1 MPSQMWRWGTSSTAP
16 TRKRARPWLLLS
28 APLMALTGILL
39 FTVPNGSETVQA
51 VWVMVS
57 YNLFYSFAYTIFNMS
72 HSLMVPLST
81 RDTGQRGGLSV
92 FNQITTI
99 MMSGILVALIFL
111 RVIMPAIGVDKGRW
125 ITLMSILSVL
135 ALPLTLLEY
144 YFTKERVTEEVENAG
159 TESVAFARQL
169 GAIFS
174 DRYMILIYA
183 YFLISAVGAC
193 IKNISLVYF
202 CNCVLGSYND
212 GITQTMI
219 SVIGGIPMGIGIF
232 AVWPLAKRFGKR
244 NVTIAGCILIT
255 IGSGICC
262 MFPTDM
268 TMMLVGQFVK
278 NRGSLPGF
286 YVFMA
291 LRQMASYRQAHRPA
305 RRRQEIPV
313 QCRTGLRRVG
323 GAGERAS
330 HDLEGLCRSPPG
342 GGHGLHC
349 PCDGLHGRNRDGPGQ
364 FRESRGLPP
373 ICHGCRR
380 SYQALRKTP
389 AYSLDTD
396 RQAQLV
402 RPLAFGL
409 LDQEQ
414 TAFAEK
420 RLLTALEHFGWCIG
434 TGFLSTPLILD
445 VLADIDI
452 EAAYRLLE
460 SEEMPGWLFMPKNG
474 ATTVGEAWEGTAT
487 EKVGI
492 ASLNHYS
499 KGAVCR
505 WLFDTMCGIRV
516 EGEKHFVITPRPGG
530 HFTYAKAGYNSVY
543 GKVES
548 GWARTEEGWKFDIT
562 ITANC
567 TAAEVV
573 QLYIEAPREEL
584 CCPPREPES
593 QNRPRQESES
603 QNCSSREP
611 ESQNCSS
618 REPESQNCPSREPEA
633 LHRPLRELKG
643 FRNMYKAVEA
653 TIAKGFGGK
662 ADYENPE
669 FRMMMASSAGSPLR
683 SMQISGGMKG
693 GLLPGMLEIANG
705 HFFRGL
711 WKMIKG

>member
-111 RVIMPAIGVDKGRW
+111 RIIMPAIGVDKGRW

-202 CNCVLGSYND
+202 CNYVLGSYND

-219 SVIGGIPMGIGIF
+219 SVIGGIPMG
-232 AVWPLAKRFGKR
+232 
-244 NVTIAGCILIT
+244 
-255 IGSGICC
+255 
-262 MFPTDM
+262 
-268 TMMLVGQFVK
+268 
-278 NRGSLPGF
+278 
-286 YVFMA
+286 
-291 LRQMASYRQAHRPA
+291 
-305 RRRQEIPV
+305 
-313 QCRTGLRRVG
+313 
-323 GAGERAS
+323 
-330 HDLEGLCRSPPG
+330 
-342 GGHGLHC
+342 
-349 PCDGLHGRNRDGPGQ
+349 
-364 FRESRGLPP
+364 
-373 ICHGCRR
+373 
-380 SYQALRKTP
+380 
-389 AYSLDTD
+389 
-396 RQAQLV
+396 
-402 RPLAFGL
+402 
-409 LDQEQ
+409 
-414 TAFAEK
+414 
-420 RLLTALEHFGWCIG
+420 
-434 TGFLSTPLILD
+434 
-445 VLADIDI
+445 
-452 EAAYRLLE
+452 
-460 SEEMPGWLFMPKNG
+460 
-474 ATTVGEAWEGTAT
+474 
-487 EKVGI
+487 
-492 ASLNHYS
+492 
-499 KGAVCR
+499 
-505 WLFDTMCGIRV
+505 
-516 EGEKHFVITPRPGG
+516 
-530 HFTYAKAGYNSVY
+530 
-543 GKVES
+543 
-548 GWARTEEGWKFDIT
+548 
-562 ITANC
+562 
-567 TAAEVV
+567 
-573 QLYIEAPREEL
+573 
-584 CCPPREPES
+584 
-593 QNRPRQESES
+593 S
-603 QNCSSREP
+603 QNCSSRKP